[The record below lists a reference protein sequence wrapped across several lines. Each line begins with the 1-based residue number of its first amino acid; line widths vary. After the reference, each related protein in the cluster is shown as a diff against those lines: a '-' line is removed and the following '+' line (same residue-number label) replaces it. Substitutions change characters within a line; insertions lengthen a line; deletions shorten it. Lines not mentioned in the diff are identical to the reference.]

1 MRIIFKKLPT
11 LKSKGGFMKI
21 TSILAFI
28 LVIVGALN
36 WLLVGLFKFNLVSM
50 IFGATSIVSAIVYTL
65 VGIAGL
71 WLIFFIFAFKP
82 FRHMEN

>member
-1 MRIIFKKLPT
+1 
-11 LKSKGGFMKI
+11 MKI

-28 LVIVGALN
+28 LVIVGSIN
-36 WLLVGLFKFNLVSM
+36 WLLVGLFRFNLVSM
-50 IFGATSIVSAIVYTL
+50 IFGATSIVSAIIYVL

-82 FRHMEN
+82 FRHIEN

>member
-1 MRIIFKKLPT
+1 
-11 LKSKGGFMKI
+11 MKI

-28 LVIVGALN
+28 LVIVGSIN
-36 WLLVGLFKFNLVSM
+36 WLLVGLFRFNLVSM
-50 IFGATSIVSAIVYTL
+50 IFGATSIVSAIMYVL

-82 FRHMEN
+82 FRHIEN

>member
-1 MRIIFKKLPT
+1 
-11 LKSKGGFMKI
+11 MKI

-28 LVIVGALN
+28 LVIVGAIN
-36 WLLVGLFKFNLVSM
+36 WLLVGLFKFNAVTM
-50 IFGATSIVSAIVYTL
+50 IFGSASIVSAVVYTL

>member
-1 MRIIFKKLPT
+1 
-11 LKSKGGFMKI
+11 MKI

-36 WLLVGLFKFNLVSM
+36 WMLIGLFKFNLVAT
-50 IFGATSIVSAIVYTL
+50 IFGATSFVSAVIYTL
-65 VGIAGL
+65 VGLGGL

-82 FRHMEN
+82 FNRIKD

>member
-1 MRIIFKKLPT
+1 
-11 LKSKGGFMKI
+11 MKI

-28 LVIVGALN
+28 LVIVGAIN

-50 IFGATSIVSAIVYTL
+50 IFGATSVVSAIIYIL

-71 WLIFFIFAFKP
+71 WLIFFMFAFKP
-82 FRHMEN
+82 FRHIEN

>member
-1 MRIIFKKLPT
+1 
-11 LKSKGGFMKI
+11 MKI

-28 LVIVGALN
+28 LVIVGAIN

-50 IFGATSIVSAIVYTL
+50 IFGATSVVSAIIYIL

-71 WLIFFIFAFKP
+71 WLIFFMFAFKP
-82 FRHMEN
+82 FRHLEN